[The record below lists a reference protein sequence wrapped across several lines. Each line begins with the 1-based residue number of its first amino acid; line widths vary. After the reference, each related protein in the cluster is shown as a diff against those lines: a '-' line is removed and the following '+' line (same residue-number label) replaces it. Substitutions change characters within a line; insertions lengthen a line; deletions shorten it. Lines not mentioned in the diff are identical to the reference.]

1 VTRTKRNWRLAAGVL
16 LLAGASWPATAGAAT
31 DLVTVL
37 GVGSDQN
44 TVATV
49 DVRAP
54 SGQLASVPVTGLG
67 AGEVLRGI
75 DYRPA
80 NGMLYGVATAGA
92 LVATYTIGPT
102 TGSATPVGS
111 VTVPGIETATEFG
124 MSIDPIADRIR
135 VITNV
140 AGDGMGPNVTN
151 LRLDP
156 ATGARADVPIA
167 DFDLDFTGMPGAS
180 APAVAIAHH
189 VWPGA
194 TAATTYAITTGGDR
208 LARLGGTN
216 GSPSASSGVLQPI
229 GDLGVSAG
237 TSAGFD
243 IDPATGTGYAVLSVN
258 GRPRTF
264 SVDLASGA
272 ARPTALDNRV
282 GAADAEI
289 GGLAI
294 PPRPAIAFAP
304 GAPAAG
310 EGDAATV
317 TLTRTGSLLLAST
330 VRWVLRSG
338 PTSTAAG
345 VDAAPATGVAA
356 FGPGQTSTTFAVPTV
371 EDAAVEGNET
381 MDLELV
387 DAIGAD
393 LAAVPSVTTL
403 TILDDDVP
411 PPTPR
416 EPQGDDGAGT
426 APLGLLSLG
435 DQAIDRSLAATI
447 SCDQACRGTLV
458 LKLGKRTLATKRV
471 TLAGAG
477 RRRVT
482 LRLSKA
488 EVDLLLARARGPRSA
503 LLRLAGA
510 FADADGVSRDAVAI
524 RLG

>member
-1 VTRTKRNWRLAAGVL
+1 MTRTKNNWRSAAGILLAAG
-16 LLAGASWPATAGAAT
+16 AAWPATAGAAT

-37 GVGSDQN
+37 GTGSDQN
-44 TVATV
+44 TIATV

-54 SGQLASVPVTGLG
+54 AGQLAALPVTGLG

-80 NGMLYGVATAGA
+80 NGMLYGVATLGD
-92 LVATYTIGPT
+92 LVATYTIVPA
-102 TGSATPVGS
+102 TGTATLVGS
-111 VTVPGIETATEFG
+111 VAVPGIETATELG
-124 MSIDPIADRIR
+124 MSIDPVADRIR
-135 VITNV
+135 LITNV
-140 AGDGMGPNVTN
+140 APDGPGPNVSN

-156 ATGARADVPIA
+156 ATGARADVPIG
-167 DFDLDFTGMPGAS
+167 DLDLDFAGMPGGS

-189 VWPGA
+189 VWPG
-194 TAATTYAITTGGDR
+194 TTLATTYALVSGGDR
-208 LARLGGTN
+208 LARLGGVS
-216 GSPSASSGVLQPI
+216 GSPTASSGVLQPI

-237 TSAGFD
+237 TATGFD
-243 IDPATGTGYAVLSVN
+243 IDPATGTGYAVLAVS
-258 GRPRTF
+258 GQPRLY

-282 GAADAEI
+282 GAGGAEI

-304 GAPAAG
+304 GAPAIG

-317 TLTRTGSLLLAST
+317 TLTRTGSLLLASS

-338 PTSTAAG
+338 PASTAAG
-345 VDAAPATGVAA
+345 VDAAPATGVVA
-356 FGPGQTSTTFAVPTV
+356 FGPGQASASFAVPTA

-381 MDLELV
+381 MELELV
-387 DAIGAD
+387 DPIGAD

-411 PPTPR
+411 PPPPPPGDEVGVAPR
-416 EPQGDDGAGT
+416 GVV
-426 APLGLLSLG
+426 SLG
-435 DQAIDRSLAATI
+435 DQPIDRSLTAAV
-447 SCDQACRGTLV
+447 SCDQACRATLV
-458 LKLGKRTLATKRV
+458 LKLGKRTLATARA

-477 RRRVT
+477 RRRVA
-482 LRLSKA
+482 LRLSRA
-488 EVDLLLARARGPRSA
+488 EVALLRARARGPRTVR
-503 LLRLAGA
+503 LRLAGA
-510 FADADGVSRDAVAI
+510 FADGDGVGRDAVAV